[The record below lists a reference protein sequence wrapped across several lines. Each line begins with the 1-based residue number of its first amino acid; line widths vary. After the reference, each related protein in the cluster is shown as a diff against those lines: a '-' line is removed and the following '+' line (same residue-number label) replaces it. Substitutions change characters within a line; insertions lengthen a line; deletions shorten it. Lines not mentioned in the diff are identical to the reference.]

1 MAFPRETEDQ
11 IRRSVLNTGQEHI
24 RKVMDATRE
33 LTNMVSDFAE
43 KNSKEMEAHLS
54 QIKKLKD
61 EAAER
66 KQVLLRELAES
77 GMLLINREDFLRLA
91 VQVGEIV
98 DLCEGAAYRLNYI
111 VKQNI
116 RMADELRSGF
126 LALSKNVM
134 KTVTNLRE
142 TILSLSYSRQRALDM
157 AKSVEIAEYAVD
169 EMYRELEI
177 KIIEEKLDVG
187 TTLLFWSL
195 AEFLEDISDKAEDA
209 IDSTRVLAL
218 GV

>member
-1 MAFPRETEDQ
+1 MTFPRETEDQ
-11 IRRSVLNTGQEHI
+11 IRRTVLDTAQEHM
-24 RKVMDATRE
+24 RKVLEATRE

-43 KNSKEMEAHLS
+43 KNSKEMDVHLS

-77 GMLLINREDFLRLA
+77 GMLLINREDFFRLA
-91 VQVGEIV
+91 VQVGEIL
-98 DLCEGAAYRLNYI
+98 DLCEGAAHRLNYI
-111 VKQNI
+111 ARHNVRI
-116 RMADELRSGF
+116 TDELRSGF

-142 TILSLSYSRQRALDM
+142 TVLSLSYSRQRALEL
-157 AKSVEIAEYAVD
+157 AKSVEVAEYAVD
-169 EMYRELEI
+169 EMYRELEV
-177 KIIEEKLDVG
+177 KIIEQKFEIG
-187 TTLLFWSL
+187 PTLLLWSL
-195 AEFLEDISDKAEDA
+195 AEFLEEISDKAEDA